1 MKSPGEKDVSM
12 VQGISFGPDYK
23 VRLPD
28 RFNVA
33 VPFIDR
39 HVPER
44 RGAKV
49 AIRTVH
55 GEDVTYAELA
65 ENVNRAGNSCW
76 RRASGPATGC

>member
-39 HVPER
+39 HVAE
-44 RGAKV
+44 GAGP
-49 AIRTVH
+49 RS
-55 GEDVTYAELA
+55 
-65 ENVNRAGNSCW
+65 R
-76 RRASGPATGC
+76 SGPCTARTSPMPSWPRT